1 MNDNLKSLIV
11 VIIMVLLAYGAT
23 LYGKYHKK

>member
-11 VIIMVLLAYGAT
+11 VVIMLLLALGAT
-23 LYGKYHKK
+23 LYGKFRHK

>member
-11 VIIMVLLAYGAT
+11 VGIMVLLALGAT
-23 LYGKYHKK
+23 LYGKLRHK